1 MYGLGVNKL
10 GATNTS
16 DPIAK
21 LFAGGEKGA
30 WYDISDLST
39 LFQEDGTTPAA
50 VGEEVG
56 KVLDKSGNGNHLVQ
70 TVAAECPVLQVEN
83 GRYYLDF
90 EGDEGMRT
98 NANISFNSGDAI
110 TICAGVE
117 KDTDATM
124 VVAELSPNI
133 GGNDNSFR
141 LASITG
147 NVWRYSSKGT
157 NVINTSDSSYGA
169 GSKNVLTGL
178 SDISDDT
185 VKLRIDGTQEAS
197 STADQGGSGPLGD
210 YKLNVGARNNA
221 GSLELD
227 GKLYG
232 LIVRGVVSND
242 AELAALESYMAR
254 KAGT

>member
-10 GATNTS
+10 GASNTG

-50 VGEEVG
+50 VGQEVG
-56 KVLDKSGNGNHLVQ
+56 KILDKSGNGNHLVQ

-90 EGDEGMRT
+90 EGDEGLQT
-98 NANISFNSGDAI
+98 SANISFNSGDAI

-117 KDTDATM
+117 KDIDATM

-133 GGNDNSFR
+133 GGNNGAFR

-147 NVWRYSSKGT
+147 GIWRYSSKGT
-157 NVINTSDSSYGA
+157 NVINTNETDYPA
-169 GSKNVLTGL
+169 GSKSVVVGL

-185 VKLRIDGTQEAS
+185 VKLRVDGVEEAS
-197 STADQGGSGPLGD
+197 STSDQGTGPLGD
-210 YKLNVGARNNA
+210 YKLNVGARNDA

-232 LIVRGVVSND
+232 LVVRGVVSNA